1 MTSAIKPDE
10 RVALVL
16 AGAVAKGAFGVGAVS
31 YIANGGGRDALGASI
46 HRIVGTSSGALTAAV
61 IGAGAATGQL
71 AYATDIAKDLWL
83 NHAAWTDFAHVSFGD
98 LIHAQGLLDTA
109 KLVAIVKDA
118 IQRVVDHA
126 PNASAHAAARV
137 TFITTSLNALPAGTE
152 PLPTYEKAIHFG
164 VADFLDRTKWGAIAT
179 AAAAS
184 ATFPGVF
191 APTTVDGTPCI
202 DGGAVDNAP
211 IAYAL
216 DDPAVR
222 KVIVVTSEPYNP
234 QPVADHIGGL
244 DLIAKLADIVIN
256 ERVANDLAVAHKTN
270 KILNAVKDALY
281 TTHASEETKN
291 GVLRALGWREL
302 DLVLIHPDP
311 PLPGT
316 SFSGFRDASLR
327 KTYVDAGERA
337 AESALG

>member
-1 MTSAIKPDE
+1 MTSASKPDD

-16 AGAVAKGAFGVGAVS
+16 AGAVAKGAFGAGAVS
-31 YIANGGGRDALGASI
+31 YIANAGRPI

-126 PNASAHAAARV
+126 PNAPAHAAARV
-137 TFITTSLNALPAGTE
+137 TFITTSLNALPAAGPE
-152 PLPTYEKAIHFG
+152 PLPTYEKAMHFG
-164 VADFLDRTKWGAIAT
+164 VGDFLDRAKWGAIAT

-191 APTTVDGTPCI
+191 APTTIDGVPCI

-222 KVIVVTSEPYNP
+222 KVIVVTSEPSKP
-234 QPVADHIGGL
+234 QPVANHIGGL

-256 ERVANDLAVAHKTN
+256 ERVSNDLAVAHKTN
-270 KILNAVKDALY
+270 RVLSAVKEALDA
-281 TTHASEETKN
+281 THASEETKK

-302 DLVLIHPDP
+302 ELVLIHPDP

-327 KTYVDAGERA
+327 KTYVDAGIRA
-337 AESALG
+337 AESALR